1 MEKKKKCTYTC
12 INLQDQWL
20 ACCWS
25 GDAPGLCVHW
35 AVSLEEDSFL
45 HPRWEDTKRGTSRI
59 QEQNTVIF
67 TFLSVPHRANSKMLM
82 PEGVGVNIAWE
93 DTENYW
99 EEQSPCHQALQ
110 HQSFIWGKK

>member
-1 MEKKKKCTYTC
+1 M
-12 INLQDQWL
+12 
-20 ACCWS
+20 
-25 GDAPGLCVHW
+25 HW